1 MKQITR
7 GQLNALIAA
16 NTILFGTPSRP
27 VLMLTP
33 EGEIVKS
40 IYQRKL
46 ISRSTLVPQ
55 AKRFAS
61 NSEKLR
67 SIGILA
73 PEVSKTMFCSE
84 IPVHMVV
91 YPRIP
96 GEDLR
101 TICMQG
107 NLDILVE
114 FAEYLAHLHAA
125 GVYFRAIHLGNILKV
140 EGQGM
145 GLIDIADLQ
154 IKRAPLSAFTRARNI
169 AHLFGIDD
177 DKSFFLEFGVSRFL
191 DVYSRFA
198 ALSGLQRRLLQWRMN
213 WSTSEEMKHN

>member
-1 MKQITR
+1 MKQISR
-7 GQLNALIAA
+7 GELDAYVAA
-16 NTILFGTPSRP
+16 NTILFGTLSRP
-27 VLMLTP
+27 ALMLTP

-46 ISRSTLVPQ
+46 ISRSTLLPQ
-55 AKRFAS
+55 AKRFAN
-61 NSEKLR
+61 NSDKLR
-67 SIGILA
+67 RIGILA

-84 IPVHMVV
+84 VPVHMVV

-107 NLDILVE
+107 DLDILVE
-114 FAEYLAHLHAA
+114 FAEYLAHLHAM

-140 EGQGM
+140 DGHGM
-145 GLIDIADLQ
+145 GLVDIADLK
-154 IKRAPLSAFTRARNI
+154 IKRGPLPVFTRARNI

-177 DKSFFLEFGVSRFL
+177 DQSFFLEFGVSRFL

-198 ALSGLQRRLLQWRMN
+198 ALSGLQRRLLQWRMD
-213 WSTSEEMKHN
+213 WSTAEEMKRR